1 LISYPQRLIFKH
13 RGGSVLVDSNLLLL
27 WFVGV
32 FRRKLIGTYKRLNTF
47 SSEDFDLL
55 AEFLKSFRK
64 IVTTP
69 NILTEVSNL
78 SGALTDHIKPHY
90 FASFTSSLDLLQEE
104 YVRTTEAAANP
115 LFLRLG
121 LTDAVIAT
129 VAARPILVITTDF
142 ELYYRLQGLGVD
154 VVNFNHQ
161 RRFSA

>member
-1 LISYPQRLIFKH
+1 ML
-13 RGGSVLVDSNLLLL
+13 SV
-27 WFVGV
+27 
-32 FRRKLIGTYKRLNTF
+32 
-47 SSEDFDLL
+47 
-55 AEFLKSFRK
+55 FLKNFRK
-64 IVTTP
+64 IVTL
-69 NILTEVSNL
+69 LTFSRKSAICRGL
-78 SGALTDHIKPHY
+78 LTDQIKPYY
-90 FASFTSSLDLLQEE
+90 FTSFTNSLDLLQEE

-161 RRFSA
+161 RRFST